1 MSLHDDLVA
10 AKARYL
16 AHRSDGMWQAVARG
30 VPEKKLEALSFL
42 RQHLPKRFRDFAE
55 FERSHAFS
63 RNEAIR
69 TFDRAIAAATE
80 AAS

>member
-10 AKARYL
+10 AKERYL

-55 FERSHAFS
+55 FERSHTFS

-69 TFDRAIAAATE
+69 TFDRAIAAAAE
-80 AAS
+80 GAS